1 MNKNQKI
8 ILGSII
14 GLMLLF
20 GLLLIS
26 LNTPTGYTVKDLK
39 KIDLAINPI
48 ANSALIFIAEE
59 KGYFE
64 EQGLDIEYHNF
75 PTGKLALDALIGG
88 GADIA
93 TTADVPITLAGLA
106 NQPISVISTIEYSN
120 NNIQVVAR
128 KDSKIKDPEDLLG
141 KKIATTKG
149 GGPLFFTYSFLDRYG
164 IDVMDVN
171 LVHLNPSDMVVS
183 LVRGDID
190 AFIVFEPSPSV
201 AIKQIGRENV
211 RVFAPDDLYG
221 ETWNI
226 VIMDDSEDDFVSGFL
241 NALIEAEK
249 LLRNDPKEALEIV
262 AEYTETDEDI
272 LMEIMKKQNY
282 GVGLTNVLTDYL
294 DEEAKWAIDRG
305 LSSNK
310 KIPDYLDFIDS
321 SYLSSID
328 SNKVKI

>member
-120 NNIQVVAR
+120 NNIQLVER
-128 KDSKIKDPEDLLG
+128 KDSKIKD
-141 KKIATTKG
+141 
-149 GGPLFFTYSFLDRYG
+149 
-164 IDVMDVN
+164 
-171 LVHLNPSDMVVS
+171 H
-183 LVRGDID
+183 
-190 AFIVFEPSPSV
+190 
-201 AIKQIGRENV
+201 
-211 RVFAPDDLYG
+211 
-221 ETWNI
+221 
-226 VIMDDSEDDFVSGFL
+226 
-241 NALIEAEK
+241 
-249 LLRNDPKEALEIV
+249 
-262 AEYTETDEDI
+262 
-272 LMEIMKKQNY
+272 
-282 GVGLTNVLTDYL
+282 
-294 DEEAKWAIDRG
+294 
-305 LSSNK
+305 
-310 KIPDYLDFIDS
+310 
-321 SYLSSID
+321 
-328 SNKVKI
+328 

>member
-8 ILGSII
+8 ILGSIVGLIVLVSI
-14 GLMLLF
+14 GL
-20 GLLLIS
+20 LIV
-26 LNTPTGYTVKDLK
+26 NTPTGYVVKDLK
-39 KIDLAINPI
+39 KIDLAINPVPH
-48 ANSALIFIAEE
+48 SALIFIAEE

-64 EQGLDIEYHNF
+64 EQGLKINYHNF

-106 NQPISVISTIEYSN
+106 DQPISVIATIEYSN
-120 NNIQVVAR
+120 DNIQVVAR
-128 KDSKIKDPEDLLG
+128 KDSGVEEPIDLKG

-164 IDVMDVN
+164 MDVSDVN
-171 LVHLNPSDMVVS
+171 LVHLKPSDMVVS
-183 LVRGDID
+183 LVKGDID

-201 AIKQIGRENV
+201 AINQLGKDNV
-211 RVFAPDDLYG
+211 NVFAPDDLYG

-226 VIMDDSEDDFVSGFL
+226 VIMDDFEDDFVEGFL
-241 NALIEAEK
+241 KALVKAEK
-249 LLRNDPKEALEIV
+249 LLRDDTGEALEIV
-262 AEYTETDEDI
+262 AEYTGTDKEI
-272 LMEIMKKQNY
+272 LIEIMKKQNY

-294 DEEAKWAIDRG
+294 DEEAEWAIDQG

-310 KIPDYLDFIDS
+310 EIPDYPDFIDS
-321 SYLSSID
+321 SYLKGID
-328 SNKVKI
+328 KNRVKI